1 MFSTICD
8 TTLAI
13 TPHSAKSMINSN
25 KNILKKKQHQRDAD
39 KSFYIVKNSIFF
51 FRKPNILEILGLPFF
66 FPTKN
71 NTGKNSFCIKK
82 LDMAVINKLLKLKS
96 NFQLFTNTEKNI
108 SRGSGLI
115 AFFFSFFSKS
125 HLINLSKSLQLQIQK
140 L

>member
-1 MFSTICD
+1 MLSTICD
-8 TTLAI
+8 TNLAI

-25 KNILKKKQHQRDAD
+25 KNILKK
-39 KSFYIVKNSIFF
+39 SSIKGMQINHFTQLKTAFF
-51 FRKPNILEILGLPFF
+51 FFLGSPTFWKYWDFFF

-115 AFFFSFFSKS
+115 AFFFLFPV
-125 HLINLSKSLQLQIQK
+125 NPT
-140 L
+140 